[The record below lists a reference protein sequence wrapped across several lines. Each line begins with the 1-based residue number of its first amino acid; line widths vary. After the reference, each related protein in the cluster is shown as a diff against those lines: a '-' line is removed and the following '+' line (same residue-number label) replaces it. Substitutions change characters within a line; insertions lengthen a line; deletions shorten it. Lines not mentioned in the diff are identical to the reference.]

1 MEFGI
6 VKCATIVLK
15 RGKLVKSDGIKLP
28 GPDGKEMKSLN
39 EGDGYKYLGVTETD
53 EIKKKEI

>member
-1 MEFGI
+1 MCNDNTEER
-6 VKCATIVLK
+6 K
-15 RGKLVKSDGIKLP
+15 KSDGIKLP
-28 GPDGKEMKSLN
+28 DGKEIKSLN

>member
-1 MEFGI
+1 MTN
-6 VKCATIVLK
+6 VQRSIVLK
-15 RGKLVKSDGIKLP
+15 RGKLVKSDGIKL
-28 GPDGKEMKSLN
+28 PDGKEMKSLN